1 MGNGFL
7 VMVDGRLVYRRL
19 LGRKVKVGVRRLDIS
34 NLFRLEVRV
43 GSWLDN
49 RLVIRVVVVI
59 YRFGVGVD
67 TRLDIQISSS
77 RLEIRVDLRYIN
89 RFLSRLNRRFVGGL
103 NYRVFRLKKVR
114 HKSYLLSTHA
124 SRLFLRNSHVVFDS
138 L

>member
-1 MGNGFL
+1 
-7 VMVDGRLVYRRL
+7 MVDDRLFYRRL

-43 GSWLDN
+43 GSWLDI
-49 RLVIRVVVVI
+49 RLVIRVVVI
-59 YRFGVGVD
+59 YKFGVGVD

-89 RFLSRLNRRFVGGL
+89 RFLSRLNRRFVGEL

-124 SRLFLRNSHVVFDS
+124 SRLFLRNSHVVFHS